1 MRSILSTAAAC
12 AMLLIGADAI
22 AATQKCAGKPG
33 DEADVAATVK
43 DFFAAIERRDL
54 VAAAAMTTPGFHSFD
69 VARAFTGPELFAM
82 VGGAQQKGVTL
93 EFGIDTVETHVAC
106 NTAWAVWKN
115 DGKIAGTPTLW
126 LESAVLSRAPAGWR
140 FEFYHSTKVPPAQ

>member
-1 MRSILSTAAAC
+1 MRSGPFTATAC
-12 AMLLIGADAI
+12 ALLMMATGAQ
-22 AATQKCAGKPG
+22 AATRTCESKPT
-33 DEADVAATVK
+33 DEADVATMVK

-54 VAAAAMTTPGFHSFD
+54 AAAAAMTTPGFHSFD
-69 VARAFTGPELFAM
+69 VAKAFTGPELFAM

-93 EFGIDTVETHVAC
+93 EFGIATVETHVAC

-126 LESAVLSRAPAGWR
+126 LESAVLSRTKAGWR
-140 FEFYHSTKVPPAQ
+140 FEFYHSTKVPPAK